1 MLRLSMLVSVFPLL
15 LCNLGLMQGTW
26 LVPLFS
32 SGEFVIVAWRDDL
45 NGEVDVIGRYGVGAR
60 VLLLGAG
67 AGRMRFGPTENLP
80 VLFGI
85 GNRSAM
91 SGLFSFSVRSL
102 HLRPLLGKGGRS

>member
-1 MLRLSMLVSVFPLL
+1 M
-15 LCNLGLMQGTW
+15 
-26 LVPLFS
+26 
-32 SGEFVIVAWRDDL
+32 IVAWRDDL